1 MDESLHFVSMTHAAK
16 EFQRKETEQ
25 RLVRIFLGKEDFKNN
40 WWD

>member
-16 EFQRKETEQ
+16 EFQRKETEE
-25 RLVRIFLGKEDFKNN
+25 LVRIFLGKEDFKNN